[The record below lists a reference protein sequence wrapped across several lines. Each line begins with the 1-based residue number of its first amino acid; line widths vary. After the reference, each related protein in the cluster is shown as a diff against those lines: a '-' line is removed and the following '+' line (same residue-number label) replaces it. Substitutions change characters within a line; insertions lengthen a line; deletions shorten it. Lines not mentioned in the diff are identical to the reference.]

1 MRLSRMILSVL
12 VLLLAVAIS
21 PFALAKEGVVVTVNG
36 VDLSAADL
44 NQELQRILPTETSFH
59 SGVSAEKKKDLEAKA
74 LAVLVDKELQYQ
86 DGLAKGL
93 KLSKQELAEELDK
106 LARNFSSKAEFAKAL
121 QGAGFTEKTIASFVE
136 RNIVAEKITHREVD
150 EKIMI
155 TDEIIK
161 AYYEKNR
168 ARFFKPEEFRASQI
182 MVKVDPAATAEEKGK
197 LKERAEQILKKLK
210 EGADFAALAAA
221 ESDDASRIKGGDL
234 GYFHLGRTIPEFEA
248 TVKTLKVGEVSGVV
262 DTIYGFH
269 IIKLTEKKE
278 PRQLSFEEMKDKL
291 KGQLSAEERSRL
303 HGEWMAGLKAKA
315 KIVYPESR

>member
-12 VLLLAVAIS
+12 MLLTVAI
-21 PFALAKEGVVVTVNG
+21 ATYAQDKVRVVAIVNG
-36 VDLSAADL
+36 VELSVADL
-44 NQELQRILPTETSFH
+44 NQEVQKILPSETTFH
-59 SGVSAEKKKDLEAKA
+59 SGVSAEKMKVVEAKA
-74 LAVLVDKELQYQ
+74 LAALVDKELQYQ

-106 LARNFSSKAEFAKAL
+106 LAKNFSSKAEFTKAQ
-121 QGAGFTEKTIASFVE
+121 QGAGFTEKTMASFVE
-136 RNIVAEKITHREVD
+136 RNIVAEKISLREVD
-150 EKIMI
+150 EKIRI
-155 TDEIIK
+155 TDEILK

-197 LKERAEQILKKLK
+197 LKERAAQILKKLK
-210 EGADFAALAAA
+210 AGADFATLAAA

-234 GYFHLGRTIPEFEA
+234 GYFHVGRTIPEFEA

-262 DTIYGFH
+262 ETIYGFH

-303 HGEWMAGLKAKA
+303 SGEWMAGLKAKA